1 MGAFDLNR
9 CTVITDIF
17 AFRCVFFL
25 FTYSYNHFVFIS
37 SFSITSCLL
46 FEWLNIFIS
55 YAFYYIVIH
64 SFSINVCIAFS
75 SYLEIKIYTLDLS
88 KWSEVTQSC
97 PILCDPMDSS
107 LPGSSVHG
115 IFQARILEWVAIS
128 FSRGSSQP
136 RDWTQV
142 SHIAGRH
149 FTIWAK
155 CNFRFSLFPERFKC
169 PNTL

>member
-1 MGAFDLNR
+1 MSSSYLPIPTTILFLYHLFLSR
-9 CTVITDIF
+9 F
-17 AFRCVFFL
+17 AFFL
-25 FTYSYNHFVFIS
+25 SDWIYLFHMP
-37 SFSITSCLL
+37 SIILL
-46 FEWLNIFIS
+46 FILLV
-55 YAFYYIVIH
+55 Y
-64 SFSINVCIAFS
+64 VCIAFS

-88 KWSEVTQSC
+88 KWTEVTQSC
-97 PILCDPMDSS
+97 ATLCDPMDSS

-142 SHIAGRH
+142 SHIAGRR